1 MPWYLTYSGIIN
13 LDCMKIQLYTVTLKS
28 VTKEQCDLG
37 EKLKKKSGNIL
48 LPMVFSRRVSSF
60 EGTFNF

>member
-37 EKLKKKSGNIL
+37 EKTQKEVWEHTFAYGLQSKSFIL
-48 LPMVFSRRVSSF
+48 RRDI
-60 EGTFNF
+60 